1 MTGNGNKDQTKL
13 QTGGKFADAVQFKWR
28 TFYSV

>member
-28 TFYSV
+28 TL